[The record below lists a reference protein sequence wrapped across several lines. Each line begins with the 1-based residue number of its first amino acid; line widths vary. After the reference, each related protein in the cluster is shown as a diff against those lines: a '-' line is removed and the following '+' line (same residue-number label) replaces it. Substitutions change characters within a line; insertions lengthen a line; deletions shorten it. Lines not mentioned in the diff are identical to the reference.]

1 MLLNIALHH
10 IVLAVPYCRCHEML
24 RSMEGIGG
32 SWRMRIDYIAGN
44 WNWSVLAGF
53 GSGVKRGRE
62 TLRAF
67 TEAEAIQE
75 FN

>member
-1 MLLNIALHH
+1 
-10 IVLAVPYCRCHEML
+10 
-24 RSMEGIGG
+24 
-32 SWRMRIDYIAGN
+32 MRIDYIAGN